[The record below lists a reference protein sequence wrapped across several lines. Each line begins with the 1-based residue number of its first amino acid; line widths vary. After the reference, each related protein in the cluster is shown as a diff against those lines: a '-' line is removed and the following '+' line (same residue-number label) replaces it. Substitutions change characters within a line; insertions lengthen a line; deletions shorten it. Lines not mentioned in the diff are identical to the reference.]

1 MIELINNGKTVTVS
15 DSIDGTCK
23 VISLVKGL
31 TLKPREIFNISTGL
45 TIKCS
50 SNMDECWIWSDP
62 IFDKD
67 GNEVDFSDNIGILTH
82 RITKENGDYQVNL
95 FGGYMGD
102 EEVKL
107 PKGAEIARIY
117 LSLINRNN
125 INTDEL
131 KGNILYEEDGVVVR
145 TSTDFYGQYELVI
158 EPDGSRYLKVH
169 LPA

>member
-1 MIELINNGKTVTVS
+1 MIEFINNGKTVTVS

-23 VISLVKGL
+23 VIPLVKGL
-31 TLKPREIFNISTGL
+31 TLKPREKFNISTGL

-50 SNMDECWIWSDP
+50 SDVDECWIWSDP
-62 IFDKD
+62 IFDKSGD
-67 GNEVDFSDNIGILTH
+67 EVDFSDNIGILTH
-82 RITKENGDYQVNL
+82 RITKEDGDYQVKL
-95 FGGYMGD
+95 IGGYMGD

-125 INTDEL
+125 IEADEL
-131 KGNILYEEDGVVVR
+131 KGNVLYAENGVVIR
-145 TSTDFYGQYELVI
+145 TSPDFYGQYELVI